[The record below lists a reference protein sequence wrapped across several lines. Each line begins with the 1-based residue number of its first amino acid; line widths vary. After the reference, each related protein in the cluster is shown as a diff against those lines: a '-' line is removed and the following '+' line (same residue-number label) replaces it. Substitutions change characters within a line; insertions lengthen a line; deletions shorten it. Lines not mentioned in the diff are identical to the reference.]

1 MEFGGYHFE
10 HFLNGHKS
18 QLEAGGIPPELWGS
32 LYTKLMQQTFDAGN
46 YFRILCEETDTGR
59 NWSVFATKDL
69 HPVDEYNV
77 FLIDHA
83 WTFRPHEA
91 RAQLEGLPQLVER
104 MKNLLDIDVPECEC
118 EESESENEVTTDE
131 QERKIVQ
138 EKLEASAREK
148 APLPRLESVDARL
161 CCAVKDENSIV
172 DRILSDMW
180 KHIQTYTVRLK
191 QEVDE
196 ESMPVWYIMDEFGVR
211 ISHSDA
217 PNVKVVPLYFIPENA
232 AYSVVFLTKEV
243 RDGEEICRDFA
254 DNALSRLHP
263 EWRRFL
269 MAPWL
274 EHGLALNEVID
285 REPADENFF
294 LSGRTLDKL
303 PQEAAQQKSLEAIKN
318 RDLSR
323 PIRIYADDLQLIDK
337 LSAVK
342 YEEIA
347 NWCAADVIWLRR
359 HFRDFDQ
366 LCTENPSAL
375 VNQFPHESCITVKD
389 LLSAI
394 IMDKNGG
401 KAPAWFQTCFNL
413 NTELPQFVSHYHQRQ
428 ASGLDNTWIIKP
440 WNLARG
446 LDMHVSNDLRQIIRL
461 IESGP
466 KIACKYIERPVL
478 FHRADNDCMV
488 KFDLRYILF
497 VNQVRPLRAY
507 VYNNFWIRFAINQFS
522 LDRLDDIDT
531 HFTVFNYGNDEK
543 ILQMECGDFIKR
555 LEATYDSIKWHDIQ
569 LKINNVLKDALEAA
583 CSYDPPRGV
592 AKNVQSRAM
601 YGADVMLQWSDAGNL
616 RAKTCITV
624 DLIGRRAQGV
634 FTPRR
639 CCDGQPAQL
648 GANTA
653 PAPRS
658 EEFDPTK
665 NEVFVTSVTFA
676 VPFWNQRGEK
686 IENLLISPTRQTRW
700 TPAFKRQPPVWL
712 ESGRIHL
719 V

>member
-1 MEFGGYHFE
+1 
-10 HFLNGHKS
+10 
-18 QLEAGGIPPELWGS
+18 
-32 LYTKLMQQTFDAGN
+32 
-46 YFRILCEETDTGR
+46 
-59 NWSVFATKDL
+59 
-69 HPVDEYNV
+69 
-77 FLIDHA
+77 
-83 WTFRPHEA
+83 
-91 RAQLEGLPQLVER
+91 
-104 MKNLLDIDVPECEC
+104 
-118 EESESENEVTTDE
+118 
-131 QERKIVQ
+131 
-138 EKLEASAREK
+138 

-196 ESMPVWYIMDEFGVR
+196 ESMPLWYIMDEFGVR
-211 ISHSDA
+211 ISHSET

-254 DNALSRLHP
+254 DNALNRLHP

-269 MAPWL
+269 MTPWL
-274 EHGLALNEVID
+274 EHELALSEVIE
-285 REPADENFF
+285 REPIDENFF

-303 PQEAAQQKSLEAIKN
+303 PEDAAQQKSFEAIKN

-323 PIRIYADDLQLIDK
+323 PIRIYADDLQLIDN
-337 LSAVK
+337 LSTVK

-366 LCTENPSAL
+366 LCAENPSAL

-394 IMDKNGG
+394 IMDKNSG

-413 NTELPQFVSHYHQRQ
+413 NTELPQFVSHYLQRK

-478 FHRADNDCMV
+478 FHRTDNDCMV
-488 KFDLRYILF
+488 KFDLRYIVF

-507 VYNNFWIRFAINQFS
+507 VYNNFWIRFAINHFS

-555 LEATYDSIKWHDIQ
+555 LEATYESIKWHDIQ
-569 LKINNVLKDALEAA
+569 LKINSVLKGALEAA

-601 YGADVMLQWSDAGNL
+601 YGADVMLRWSDAEEKDVQPTLLEFNFMPDCN
-616 RAKTCITV
+616 RACTYYADFADTV
-624 DLIGRRAQGV
+624 FQTMFLEKRHVLNWIQVD
-634 FTPRR
+634 
-639 CCDGQPAQL
+639 QL
-648 GANTA
+648 GY
-653 PAPRS
+653 
-658 EEFDPTK
+658 
-665 NEVFVTSVTFA
+665 
-676 VPFWNQRGEK
+676 
-686 IENLLISPTRQTRW
+686 
-700 TPAFKRQPPVWL
+700 
-712 ESGRIHL
+712 
-719 V
+719 

>member
-32 LYTKLMQQTFDAGN
+32 LYSKLMQQTFDAGN

-104 MKNLLDIDVPECEC
+104 MKNLLDIDDPEDEC
-118 EESESENEVTTDE
+118 KESDTENEVTTDE

-196 ESMPVWYIMDEFGVR
+196 ESMPLWYIMDEFGVR
-211 ISHSDA
+211 ISHSET

-263 EWRRFL
+263 EWRQFL
-269 MAPWL
+269 MTPWL
-274 EHGLALNEVID
+274 EHELALNEVIE
-285 REPADENFF
+285 REPIDENFF

-303 PQEAAQQKSLEAIKN
+303 PEDAAQQKSFEAIKN

-394 IMDKNGG
+394 IMDKNSG

-413 NTELPQFVSHYHQRQ
+413 NTELPQFVSHYLQRK

-478 FHRADNDCMV
+478 FHRTDNDCMV
-488 KFDLRYILF
+488 KFDLRYIVF

-507 VYNNFWIRFAINQFS
+507 VYNNFWIRFAINHFS

-555 LEATYDSIKWHDIQ
+555 FEATYESIKWHDIQ
-569 LKINNVLKDALEAA
+569 LKINSVLKGALEAA

-601 YGADVMLQWSDAGNL
+601 YGADVMLRWSDAEEKDVQPTLLEFNFMPDCN
-616 RAKTCITV
+616 RACTYYADFADTV
-624 DLIGRRAQGV
+624 FQTMFLEQVD
-634 FTPRR
+634 T
-639 CCDGQPAQL
+639 
-648 GANTA
+648 
-653 PAPRS
+653 
-658 EEFDPTK
+658 TK
-665 NEVFVTSVTFA
+665 VT
-676 VPFWNQRGEK
+676 E
-686 IENLLISPTRQTRW
+686 L
-700 TPAFKRQPPVWL
+700 
-712 ESGRIHL
+712 
-719 V
+719 